1 VFPLNFS
8 ARSADTFLRM
18 LVLTRKLGE
27 VIRIG
32 TGVTVRILEVKGNQV
47 RLGLEAPP
55 DVKIFREEIYRAI
68 LKENEEAALDGP
80 ETMEDGA
87 TVVRRRRRPGRGGR
101 GEGP

>member
-1 VFPLNFS
+1 
-8 ARSADTFLRM
+8 M

-32 TGVTVRILEVKGNQV
+32 SGVTVRVLEVKGNQV

-68 LKENEEAALDGP
+68 LKENEEAAL
-80 ETMEDGA
+80 
-87 TVVRRRRRPGRGGR
+87 
-101 GEGP
+101 EGPDALDAAAESVRIHRTIEKPARDKRKP

>member
-1 VFPLNFS
+1 
-8 ARSADTFLRM
+8 M

-32 TGVTVRILEVKGNQV
+32 SGVTVRVLEVKGNQV

-68 LKENEEAALDGP
+68 LKENEEAALGGP
-80 ETMEDGA
+80 EVMDA
-87 TVVRRRRRPGRGGR
+87 AASAVRSQRTHGRGGR
-101 GEGP
+101 SKLP